1 MAEITKERDW
11 NPKKRLIKIY
21 EKQYRNGFSKGFHVI
36 RIFLPIWVKN
46 ILKKW
51 MGKNIPKLHAAT
63 IKEKKLI
70 DELRF
75 EVQSIGLIDTTGLTG
90 AERHWGNYLNNLRN
104 DILHED
110 PRGFLNWN
118 MVKQT
123 LFSTRKEFIKPELA
137 SLKNSRK
144 FESIWANAILESNI
158 GLPSK
163 YPDYKSSS
171 VNLIHHAYFIHKFEQ
186 ATNISI
192 KDIDL
197 VLDFG
202 GGYGSMA
209 RLFSN
214 LGFTKP
220 YIIFDFPIMSALQ
233 KYYLNSLGLN
243 VIDSNRMTEV
253 KQGIICISDF
263 DILKK
268 VVNHFNFQNQSNN
281 LFMATWSISET
292 PIPFR
297 EKMLGLSDKF
307 NAFLIGYKGDFEGI
321 DNIEYFKTFQNSRS
335 DISWFNELISHMNTG
350 PHYYLFGKSSSKSE
364 GLIT

>member
-1 MAEITKERDW
+1 MINKLL
-11 NPKKRLIKIY
+11 PKSL
-21 EKQYRNGFSKGFHVI
+21 
-36 RIFLPIWVKN
+36 KN
-46 ILKKW
+46 ILNKIR
-51 MGKNIPKLHAAT
+51 GKNVIAKLNAPT
-63 IKEKKLI
+63 IKEKQLA

-75 EVQSIGLIDTTGLTG
+75 EVQSIDVIDTTGLTG
-90 AERHWGNYLNNLRN
+90 PERHWSNQLNNLRN
-104 DILHED
+104 DILHKD
-110 PRGFLNWN
+110 PRGFLNWH

-123 LFSTRKEFIKPELA
+123 TFAVRQEFIKPELA
-137 SLKNSRK
+137 TLKNSRK

-171 VNLIHHAYFIHKFEQ
+171 GLLIRHAYYIHKFEQ
-186 ATNISI
+186 ATNTLI

-202 GGYGSMA
+202 GGYGSMS
-209 RLFSN
+209 RLFTN

-220 YIIFDFPIMSALQ
+220 YIIFDFPIMCALQ

-268 VVNHFNFQNQSNN
+268 AVNHFNFQNQSNN
-281 LFMATWSISET
+281 LFMATWSISEA
-292 PIPFR
+292 PIPIR
-297 EKMLGLSDKF
+297 EKVLGLSDKF
-307 NAFLIGYKGDFEGI
+307 NSFLIGYKGEFAGV
-321 DNIEYFKTFQNSRS
+321 DNIEYFKKFQNSRS
-335 DISWFNELISHMNTG
+335 DISWFNELIPHMNTG
-350 PHYYLFGKSSSKSE
+350 PHYYLFGKSSLSKPG
-364 GLIT
+364 GLNN